1 MKITDK
7 FVFFWDGPY
16 SQWLQRPMQI
26 DGVMYSCC
34 EQYMMEQKALLFND
48 KEAAKA
54 IMKTTYPDEQKALG
68 RQVKNFN
75 RDMWDQHCMN
85 IVFKA
90 NYAKFSQHPDLE
102 KELRVTDN
110 KIIVEASPTD
120 KIWGIGM
127 HETDPDVEDIT
138 KWRGLNLLGQA
149 IMNVRAV
156 LRYEL
161 YNA

>member
-1 MKITDK
+1 MNKNVLFAMLIVLFGIQENQAQQTA
-7 FVFFWDGPY
+7 
-16 SQWLQRPMQI
+16 SQQKLTISMEKRKAA
-26 DGVMYSCC
+26 DSGNGVIISN
-34 EQYMMEQKALLFND
+34 EIQEWNPG
-48 KEAAKA
+48 ETA
-54 IMKTTYPDEQKALG
+54 I
-68 RQVKNFN
+68 VIC
-75 RDMWDQHCMN
+75 DMWDQHCMN

-110 KIIVEASPTD
+110 RIIVEASPTD